1 MSTIQNFKGV
11 FGEQVFDAD
20 NMALHMEPLIQRTTL
35 YDFEISEHV
44 HTQLVQI
51 FFLEEGSATI
61 FSEGK
66 SIAIEAPCIIYVP
79 QGILHGFSFS
89 ETITGEVLTLKS
101 ELIAN
106 ALSGLMNMSLYFQK
120 LRYIPF
126 EHDST
131 SFKELMVT
139 RQSLRSELR
148 TKKIAR
154 DKLITLLIQI
164 LIVRL
169 YRLVSENLEFELPQN
184 KRKLAYY
191 NQYIKDIKTH
201 HAETVKVSDYA
212 KYLNISAVH
221 LNRICNELVQKSAL
235 HVIHEQLAI
244 IAKRSLLQENLSI
257 AEIAYSLN
265 FKDPSHFSKF
275 FKKQVGKSPNQF
287 KLNYKSVY

>member
-1 MSTIQNFKGV
+1 
-11 FGEQVFDAD
+11 
-20 NMALHMEPLIQRTTL
+20 
-35 YDFEISEHV
+35 
-44 HTQLVQI
+44 
-51 FFLEEGSATI
+51 
-61 FSEGK
+61 
-66 SIAIEAPCIIYVP
+66 
-79 QGILHGFSFS
+79 
-89 ETITGEVLTLKS
+89 
-101 ELIAN
+101 
-106 ALSGLMNMSLYFQK
+106 
-120 LRYIPF
+120 
-126 EHDST
+126 
-131 SFKELMVT
+131 MVT